1 MATGLGYQRFN
12 YMAGL
17 TLEYDL
23 FNIVH
28 RRDKEA
34 IARNNTIASDYDLQ
48 QQQLSILNVGNK
60 ADEAIRTAMKNLA
73 EIPIQIGA
81 AQDAFGQKTAQY
93 KAGIINLVDL
103 TDASFVLYRSQSDYV
118 QTLSD
123 WLLANLDKAASAGNL
138 DLFIQAIK

>member
-1 MATGLGYQRFN
+1 
-12 YMAGL
+12 MAGI
-17 TLEYDL
+17 TLEYNL

-48 QQQLSILNVGNK
+48 QQQLSILNVGDK
-60 ADEAIRTAMKNLA
+60 ADVAIRTALKNLA

-81 AQDAFGQKTAQY
+81 AQAAFNQKTAQY

-138 DLFIQAIK
+138 DLFTQAIK